1 MLYWRRLPPKV
12 YFTWSVDHLGWCSLI
27 GYILL
32 NPDDSLP
39 GQSLGRKLV
48 KMLITTIITN
58 SVGLGENLCVLLL
71 ILNIKRI
78 GFLIIF
84 FFPRVFIT
92 CPWYQNESLLH
103 CFTRQWIW
111 YTPLNCQSTWDLL
124 TIPFCLCVLV
134 YWDFTFHSLLNLVHY
149 HHCVVQVTGVQL
161 KVKLIQMIQKGRVT
175 SS

>member
-1 MLYWRRLPPKV
+1 MTV
-12 YFTWSVDHLGWCSLI
+12 YL
-27 GYILL
+27 
-32 NPDDSLP
+32 

-58 SVGLGENLCVLLL
+58 LSGIRREFVCAFTHTKHE
-71 ILNIKRI
+71 KDT
-78 GFLIIF
+78 GFLYYL

-124 TIPFCLCVLV
+124 TIPFCLCVLIV
-134 YWDFTFHSLLNLVHY
+134 PWDFTFHSLLNLVHY

-175 SS
+175 SLASMCVCVHVCTCMHTHIHTFK